1 MSTGASYPPD
11 DSWVAA
17 VHATEDDLAPLGT
30 ALVIDERRLLTS
42 EHVVVS
48 EGARREQL
56 WVAFPK
62 AADTSDQRRRVTSIV
77 APDRAPVA
85 DLSVLVLDEP
95 VPVGV
100 AAAPLRCPRPGDL
113 AEKKWWAFGFRNGDP
128 WGNSADG
135 VIGPPLAY
143 GWVRMDA
150 ESRYHVEPGFS
161 GGGLWSPDYQAV
173 VAVVGQASGARGDG
187 RAITLYQAD
196 LCFPEEKLRLLAD
209 WTLAD
214 TSELAPEADK
224 EASRHWR
231 ARARGVTINSERG
244 YRFRGRSAALRE
256 ITGWLDRTDADRR
269 ALVVTGSPGAG
280 KSAVLGRVVTTAD
293 PLAAA
298 DLPGSDQGVRAAPG
312 SVACAV
318 HAKGKTALEVA
329 AEIARAASAA
339 LPERVEDLAP
349 MLRSA
354 LADRAGRRFNVIID
368 ALDEA
373 ASPGGPRAIVK
384 GIVLPLVETCADVG
398 AQVVVGSRRADG
410 DGDLLE
416 AFGGALR
423 ILDLDDSRYFAADD
437 LAAYAMAT
445 LQLTGDERPRQ
456 PVRR

>member
-1 MSTGASYPPD
+1 MSTGSASYPLD

-48 EGARREQL
+48 EGTKREPL

-62 AADTSDQRRRVTSIV
+62 AVDTSDQRRRVTSIV
-77 APDRAPVA
+77 VPDRARVA
-85 DLSVLVLDEP
+85 DLAVLVLDEP
-95 VPVGV
+95 VPAGV

-113 AEKKWWAFGFRNGDP
+113 AGKKWWAFGFPNGDP

-187 RAITLYQAD
+187 RAITLYQANA
-196 LCFPEEKLRLLAD
+196 CFPGEKLRLLAD
-209 WTLAD
+209 WTVAD
-214 TSELAPEADK
+214 TSELALAAWGWTLEADP

-231 ARARGVTINSERG
+231 PRARGVTINSERG

-256 ITGWLDRTDADRR
+256 ITGWLDRADADRR
-269 ALVVTGSPGAG
+269 ALVVTGSPGTG

-349 MLRSA
+349 MLR
-354 LADRAGRRFNVIID
+354 RR
-368 ALDEA
+368 
-373 ASPGGPRAIVK
+373 SG
-384 GIVLPLVETCADVG
+384 
-398 AQVVVGSRRADG
+398 
-410 DGDLLE
+410 
-416 AFGGALR
+416 
-423 ILDLDDSRYFAADD
+423 
-437 LAAYAMAT
+437 
-445 LQLTGDERPRQ
+445 
-456 PVRR
+456 